1 MRRGLLVFNP
11 EATSVSPRVRDVIA
25 HALASELKLDVAET
39 KRRHHATHLAIG
51 AAHEG
56 FDIVAVLG
64 GDGTL
69 NEVVNGLAG
78 TDVTVVALPGGG
90 TNVFSRTLGL
100 PNDPIEAT
108 GVVLERIAENAPARR
123 INLGKINGRAF
134 AFCAGIGFDAAV
146 VRAVERRF
154 RLKRKIGEGLFVAQT
169 LRTFFF
175 VYPRHDPPLTLHAGG
190 ESITHLHEVASS
202 NSNPFTFLGRRP
214 FQVCPEADQDL
225 GLDVMALTK
234 LGTAGTLRMV
244 WRAFGSGGHTRLRH
258 VRALHDL
265 SDFSV
270 ESSRPVPY
278 QVDGDFAGEDTQFRF
293 EVLPQALNVLA

>member
-56 FDIVAVLG
+56 FDIVVVLG

-69 NEVVNGLAG
+69 NEVVNGLAE

-108 GVVLERIAENAPARR
+108 AVVLERIAEGAPSRK
-123 INLGKINGRAF
+123 INLGRLNGRAF

-146 VRAVERRF
+146 VKAVERRF
-154 RLKRKIGEGLFVAQT
+154 RLKRKIGEGLFVAQA

-175 VYPRHDPPLTLHAGG
+175 VYPRRDPALTLHIEGTTIEG
-190 ESITHLHEVASS
+190 LHAVVSC
-202 NSNPFTFLGRRP
+202 NSNPYTFLGRRP
-214 FQVCPEADQDL
+214 FQVCPEADPEL
-225 GLDVMALTK
+225 GLDVTALAK
-234 LGTAGTLRMV
+234 LGTAGTLRMI
-244 WRAFGSGGHTRLRH
+244 WRAFGSGGHTRLRQ
-258 VRALHDL
+258 VRSAHDL
-265 SDFSV
+265 SGFRV

-278 QVDGDFAGEDTQFRF
+278 QVDGDFAGEDTHFEF
-293 EVLPQALNVLA
+293 EVLPQALNVLS